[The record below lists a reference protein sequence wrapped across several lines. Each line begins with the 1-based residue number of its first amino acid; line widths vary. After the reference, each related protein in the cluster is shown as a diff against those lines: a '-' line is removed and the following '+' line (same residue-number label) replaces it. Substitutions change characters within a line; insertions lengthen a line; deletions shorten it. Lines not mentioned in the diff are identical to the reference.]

1 MSSNVICHFLRLL
14 AEREMPHLF
23 QNGVRPRLE
32 VDLVRRGQGAAGQ
45 PALRLLHPAALPAQ
59 VGRRRLHQRGV
70 PPLSAKGSVPLLEYK
85 IEMKCARTGTK
96 KSWLD

>member
-1 MSSNVICHFLRLL
+1 
-14 AEREMPHLF
+14 MPHLF

-32 VDLVRRGQGAAGQ
+32 VDLVRRGQGTAGQ

-70 PPLSAKGSVPLLEYK
+70 PPLSAKGPVPLFEYE
-85 IEMKCARTGTK
+85 IEMKCTEATRNLLNKHVEIFGTRSGCK
-96 KSWLD
+96 WSV